1 MRVYEKIWIRVHN
14 TLKCLD
20 DLFIFFFFCH
30 SSFRCCCFICFL
42 ICLFVSLPVF
52 CFSISHNRLS
62 STISV
67 HYFIPACIIALV
79 IVSHANSHSSF
90 TKEVFICTTYIYRRR
105 QSVFQLNVNV
115 HTANLF
121 LIHHFLIFVEF
132 LFDFSQ
138 IFSSSH
144 LLFIILV
151 RKYIAGDCTTVTFE
165 NRNKH
170 PMLLCCFELPFF
182 NDFDNI
188 QVW

>member
-1 MRVYEKIWIRVHN
+1 MSRWLIHI
-14 TLKCLD
+14 
-20 DLFIFFFFCH
+20 FFFCH
-30 SSFRCCCFICFL
+30 SSFRCCCFICLL

-90 TKEVFICTTYIYRRR
+90 TKEVFICTTNIYRRR
-105 QSVFQLNVNV
+105 QSVFLLNVNV

-138 IFSSSH
+138 IFFVVS
-144 LLFIILV
+144 FLV
-151 RKYIAGDCTTVTFE
+151 YYFGSQIYRRRLHHCNIRKQ
-165 NRNKH
+165 K
-170 PMLLCCFELPFF
+170 
-182 NDFDNI
+182 
-188 QVW
+188 

>member
-14 TLKCLD
+14 TLKYLD
-20 DLFIFFFFCH
+20 DLFIFF
-30 SSFRCCCFICFL
+30 SSVILLFVVAVSFV
-42 ICLFVSLPVF
+42 CLFVSLPVF
-52 CFSISHNRLS
+52 CFSISHNRFS

-90 TKEVFICTTYIYRRR
+90 TKEVFICTTNIYRRR

-138 IFSSSH
+138 IFFVVS
-144 LLFIILV
+144 FLV
-151 RKYIAGDCTTVTFE
+151 YYFGSQIYRRRLHHCNIRKQ
-165 NRNKH
+165 K
-170 PMLLCCFELPFF
+170 
-182 NDFDNI
+182 
-188 QVW
+188 